1 MRGDSMSVKAK
12 DVADRM
18 GVSVSTIYKAFNGAE
33 DINEET
39 RAAIL
44 ETSAEMGYAGR
55 PRQRFSKRACVFM
68 GRMEAPHVTYY
79 LYEVMIAF
87 KQVAEEY
94 GYEVIIRSLE
104 DEDSLSYNRIM
115 EQGHF
120 EGALVLGPNDSS
132 SFFSQLEQIAY
143 PAVLVDNYVESKMI
157 SCVTSDN
164 LLGMG
169 MVVSHLIQLGHK
181 RIGFINGEQLSH
193 TSRERFAGYLN
204 AITLGGLTYDPQ
216 LVINGDFSEHSGGVC
231 AEKLL
236 EKNVTALVCASDLM
250 AIGAIRRLKALG
262 LQVPRDI
269 SVTGFDDIRIATY
282 ISPTLT
288 TIRINIKDVGYRAF
302 MCLKDLIE
310 YKNAARVVETPRL
323 MVRESTAPPN
333 T

>member
-1 MRGDSMSVKAK
+1 
-12 DVADRM
+12 
-18 GVSVSTIYKAFNGAE
+18 
-33 DINEET
+33 
-39 RAAIL
+39 
-44 ETSAEMGYAGR
+44 
-55 PRQRFSKRACVFM
+55 M

-87 KQVAEEY
+87 KQVAEKY

-323 MVRESTAPPN
+323 MVRESIAPPN

>member
-1 MRGDSMSVKAK
+1 MSVKAK

-18 GVSVSTIYKAFNGAE
+18 GISVSTIYKAFNGAE
-33 DINEET
+33 DINKET

-44 ETSAEMGYAGR
+44 ETSAEMGYTGR
-55 PRQRFSKRACVFM
+55 PRQAFSKRVCVFM
-68 GRMEAPHVTYY
+68 GHMEAPHVTYY

-87 KQVAEEY
+87 KQVAENY
-94 GYEVIIRSLE
+94 GYEVVIHSL
-104 DEDSLSYNRIM
+104 DEDASLSYNRMM

-120 EGALVLGPNDSS
+120 EGSLVLGPNDSS
-132 SFFSQLEQIAY
+132 AFFSQLGQISY
-143 PAVLVDNYVESKMI
+143 PTVLVDNYFESKMV

-164 LLGMG
+164 LSGME
-169 MVVSHLIQLGHK
+169 MVVSHLIKLGHK
-181 RIGFINGEQLSH
+181 RIGFINGEPLSL

-216 LVINGDFSEHSGGVC
+216 LVANGDFSEHSGGVC

-262 LQVPRDI
+262 LQIPRDV

-282 ISPTLT
+282 ISPALT
-288 TIRINIKDVGYRAF
+288 TVRINIKDVGYSAF

-310 YKNAARVVETPRL
+310 YKKASRVVEAPRL
-323 MVRESTAPPN
+323 MVRESSAPPAN
-333 T
+333 S